1 MCAGC
6 GSVSFGVERRGTEH
20 IAEWA
25 SRLARVP
32 VELSERDDGAAAHP
46 PSPDRVTVGTAATV
60 KDVGD
65 LRLALVAV
73 LDPDR
78 ALARPGLH
86 AGEQAV
92 ATWMEAAA
100 WAGPRAAGGRVL
112 AHTRQP
118 GSPAIQALVRWE
130 PARFLEAEGRRRADA
145 GFPPNHPV
153 FRVEGPPG
161 PELEA
166 ALRVLRPVSLLVT
179 SGVGVTGTVCL
190 VTVRPEDL
198 PGFRAEVLRLAAAD
212 TVTRVEAEPHL

>member
-1 MCAGC
+1 LGDQEE
-6 GSVSFGVERRGTEH
+6 GGTPE
-20 IAEWA
+20 
-25 SRLARVP
+25 P
-32 VELSERDDGAAAHP
+32 PGA
-46 PSPDRVTVGTAATV
+46 DRVTVGTAATV
-60 KDVGD
+60 KDVGPV
-65 LRLALVAV
+65 RLDLVAI

-78 ALARPGLH
+78 ALTRPGLH
-86 AGEQAV
+86 AGEQAL

-112 AHTRQP
+112 AHTSQP

-153 FRVEGPPG
+153 FRVEGPPV
-161 PELEA
+161 PDLEA

-190 VTVRPEDL
+190 VTV
-198 PGFRAEVLRLAAAD
+198 
-212 TVTRVEAEPHL
+212 